1 MMHPFRRARVVVAL
15 SFFTLTLLG
24 ATAAAQSAPQPIRPQ
39 TRPARDTVTRP
50 LTPTTPPSAG
60 GRTVVPP
67 APFPSHVDIPAVPRV
82 SRQMAPRVAQQQVSA
97 ASQRAMLEVPRPS
110 NATARCKDG
119 TYVTSA
125 ASQNQCDQNGG
136 LGVRFPVA
144 QSVSQSGVRP

>member
-1 MMHPFRRARVVVAL
+1 MMHPFRRSRVVAAL
-15 SFFTLTLLG
+15 SFSILTLLG

-50 LTPTTPPSAG
+50 VTPTTPPSVG

-67 APFPSHVDIPAVPRV
+67 APFPSHVDIPAVPRL
-82 SRQMAPRVAQQQVSA
+82 SAQMAPRVTQQVSA
-97 ASQRAMLEVPRPS
+97 APQRAMLEVPRPS

-125 ASQNQCDQNGG
+125 SSQNQCDRNGG